1 MSNGVRWFEWG
12 FHSICPKWKLATAE
26 FNAAL
31 VLQHAEVL
39 LPRRNRVS
47 LKYVFDREAG
57 DKKFYIHSGGTQLDI
72 VVREVAAPKLA
83 VQGCRV
89 VKKNVVEVDIVALIG
104 CCHSSL
110 RVKCQSD
117 ASFHRL
123 QELVFAAL
131 VRLHDNVSRNAIVIY
146 SNVSCCFSTPVKD
159 LMAHLV

>member
-1 MSNGVRWFEWG
+1 MACVGLSGAFIAFAPNGSSRQLNLTLHWCC
-12 FHSICPKWKLATAE
+12 SM
-26 FNAAL
+26 
-31 VLQHAEVL
+31 QRL

-159 LMAHLV
+159 LMAHIV